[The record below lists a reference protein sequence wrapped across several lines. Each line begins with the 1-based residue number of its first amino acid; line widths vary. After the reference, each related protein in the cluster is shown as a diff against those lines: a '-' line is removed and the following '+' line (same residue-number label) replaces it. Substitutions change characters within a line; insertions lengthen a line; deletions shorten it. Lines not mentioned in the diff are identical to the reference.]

1 MAGQWGNADYV
12 LRDRNEV
19 KIRESIQDENS
30 GWAFFVF
37 KDVFFAGR
45 GGLVFFAGRGGWCCL
60 WVWWGCWF
68 GVMDE
73 VGCFI

>member
-37 KDVFFAGR
+37 KDGFFAGR
-45 GGLVFFAGRGGWCCL
+45 GGRCPLRIWVGVGFRDVEGVVVWGFGWGWL
-60 WVWWGCWF
+60 
-68 GVMDE
+68 
-73 VGCFI
+73 